1 MGATHVLPG
10 IQGLPYR
17 LKPDQLHLFDTASTH
32 PKAYTVIISHLFGGA
47 TMGRDKLGVPSATV
61 GVKRMRS
68 RVCTSQ
74 MLRFCRPISGLTHSI
89 RSWRWRALSP
99 TEFWSMTHESV

>member
-47 TMGRDKLGVPSATV
+47 TMGRDAGVPSATV
-61 GVKRMRS
+61 GVKRMRL
-68 RVCTSQ
+68 RVWPSQ
-74 MLRFCRPISGLTHSI
+74 MLRFADQSRG
-89 RSWRWRALSP
+89 
-99 TEFWSMTHESV
+99 